1 MIQGQ
6 FYTTIKVQQPYNK
19 AVFFLFYIQIPG
31 KNEFELVI
39 ELKLT
44 IKNLPLCE

>member
-19 AVFFLFYIQIPG
+19 AVFFYFIFKFQEKTSL
-31 KNEFELVI
+31 NWL
-39 ELKLT
+39 
-44 IKNLPLCE
+44 

>member
-19 AVFFLFYIQIPG
+19 AVFFYFIFKIVDNFVE
-31 KNEFELVI
+31 KI
-39 ELKLT
+39 
-44 IKNLPLCE
+44 NLIWLYN

>member
-19 AVFFLFYIQIPG
+19 AVFFILYSKLLITLW
-31 KNEFELVI
+31 K
-39 ELKLT
+39 KLT
-44 IKNLPLCE
+44 

>member
-19 AVFFLFYIQIPG
+19 AVFFFILYSKLLITLW
-31 KNEFELVI
+31 K
-39 ELKLT
+39 KLT
-44 IKNLPLCE
+44 